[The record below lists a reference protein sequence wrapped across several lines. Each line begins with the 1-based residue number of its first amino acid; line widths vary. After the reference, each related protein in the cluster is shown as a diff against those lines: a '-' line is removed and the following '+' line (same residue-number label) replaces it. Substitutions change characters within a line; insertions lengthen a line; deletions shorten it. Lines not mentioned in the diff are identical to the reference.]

1 MEEDDWGVQPPITES
16 LSYGAWKWS
25 KYVLS
30 DPSTDDKVQLRSNK
44 IRESGGLDEIE
55 ENEEQ
60 LDTDDAGSGVKVAI
74 SEPKVEDHDEELE
87 NWEEK
92 LEEHTEGSKNHIQDW
107 KDLWADIKKQLKKGS
122 KTLPVSRL
130 NQLMIVSCFATLCL
144 KSYSCTQSSI

>member
-1 MEEDDWGVQPPITES
+1 M
-16 LSYGAWKWS
+16 
-25 KYVLS
+25 LS

-60 LDTDDAGSGVKVAI
+60 LDTDDAGSGVKV
-74 SEPKVEDHDEELE
+74 EPKVEDHDEELE

-107 KDLWADIKKQLKKGS
+107 KDL
-122 KTLPVSRL
+122 
-130 NQLMIVSCFATLCL
+130 
-144 KSYSCTQSSI
+144 